1 MMNHVFHLYETD
13 KRFKDAYEVAA
24 NIGFLEEAIQLASD
38 HGLLTFD
45 SYPVLTKIF
54 DYIQAGHL
62 LAQTTQKLP
71 TRRPNSKAILSL
83 DRGWKSLIEP
93 LFKYRK
99 HGGNP
104 NRISLEEGVL
114 RDFFDL
120 VVRDIYP

>member
-13 KRFKDAYEVAA
+13 RRFKDAYDVAA
-24 NIGFLEEAIQLASD
+24 NIGFLEEAIRLASN
-38 HGLLTFD
+38 HGLLTLD

-54 DYIQAGHL
+54 DYIRAGNL
-62 LAQTTQKLP
+62 LTQKPP
-71 TRRPNSKAILSL
+71 TGELNSKAILSL

-93 LFKYRK
+93 LLKYRK
-99 HGGNP
+99 YGGKP
-104 NRISLEEGVL
+104 NRIGLKEGVL